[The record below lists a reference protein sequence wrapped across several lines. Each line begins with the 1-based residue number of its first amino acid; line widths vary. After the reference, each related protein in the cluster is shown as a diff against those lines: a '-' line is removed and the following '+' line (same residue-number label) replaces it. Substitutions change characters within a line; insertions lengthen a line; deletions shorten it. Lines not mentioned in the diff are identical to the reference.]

1 LCVTNPDGAYGAIVD
16 AAIYGTIVDT
26 APGAIVDAA
35 TCGAVVDADPGGA
48 SGVTYGAV
56 VENMSGT
63 SRKNMSSV

>member
-1 LCVTNPDGAYGAIVD
+1 MCVTNPDGAYGAIVD

-35 TCGAVVDADPGGA
+35 TCGAVV
-48 SGVTYGAV
+48 
-56 VENMSGT
+56 ENMSGT

>member
-1 LCVTNPDGAYGAIVD
+1 LCVTNPDGAY
-16 AAIYGTIVDT
+16 
-26 APGAIVDAA
+26 GAIVDAA